1 MTRETYRK
9 VIVTPDL
16 ILKINPKNIDL
27 MKSFLK
33 EKNTRSAETT
43 IKGYESDLNIFFVW
57 NLNENEN
64 KFFVDIKKL
73 EFANFFAYVTTELQ
87 WGSARFSRLKACLSS
102 LSQFIE
108 RFYDDTYPMFR
119 NVILKVIESM
129 PKNAVR
135 EKTILTEEQVKGL
148 LNYLK
153 EKDLQQAC
161 WFALAL
167 ASGSRFSELLRFTT
181 DVIDENNTA
190 FDGIFIETLKTI
202 KSKGRSKTGKMIKKY
217 IIKDLFLPYYK
228 EWLVERNKIM
238 IENNQS
244 HNQIFIK
251 KNNGLPAVSGTVRS
265 WIEGMTTFL
274 GVPMYPHACRH
285 WTTTY
290 LSSLGIPPQLIQE
303 LMSWES
309 VTMVQIYD
317 DTTAKNKDWKELDNL
332 RKDLDK

>member
-1 MTRETYRK
+1 MARETYRK
-9 VIVTPDL
+9 VIVTPEL
-16 ILKINPKNIDL
+16 ISRINSKNIDL

-43 IKGYESDLNIFFVW
+43 IRGYESDLNIFFTW
-57 NLNENEN
+57 NFLHNEN
-64 KFFVDIKKL
+64 KFFIDIRKL

-102 LSQFIE
+102 LSQFVE
-108 RFYDDTYPMFR
+108 RFYDDTYPTFR

-129 PKNAVR
+129 PKNAIR

-148 LNYLK
+148 LSYLK

-167 ASGSRFSELLRFTT
+167 SSGSRFSELLRFTT
-181 DVIDENNTA
+181 DIIDENNTA
-190 FDGIFIETLKTI
+190 FNGIFIETLKTI

-217 IIKDLFLPYYK
+217 IIKDLFIPYYK
-228 EWLVERNKIM
+228 EWLIERSKIM
-238 IENNQS
+238 EKNNKS

-251 KNNGLPAVSGTVRS
+251 NDGSPAASGTVRS
-265 WIEGMTTFL
+265 WIYGMTKFL

-303 LMSWES
+303 IMSWES
-309 VTMVQIYD
+309 VSMVQIYD
-317 DTTAKNKDWKELDNL
+317 DTTAKNKEWKELDNL

>member
-1 MTRETYRK
+1 
-9 VIVTPDL
+9 
-16 ILKINPKNIDL
+16 
-27 MKSFLK
+27 
-33 EKNTRSAETT
+33 
-43 IKGYESDLNIFFVW
+43 
-57 NLNENEN
+57 
-64 KFFVDIKKL
+64 
-73 EFANFFAYVTTELQ
+73 
-87 WGSARFSRLKACLSS
+87 
-102 LSQFIE
+102 
-108 RFYDDTYPMFR
+108 
-119 NVILKVIESM
+119 
-129 PKNAVR
+129 
-135 EKTILTEEQVKGL
+135 
-148 LNYLK
+148 
-153 EKDLQQAC
+153 
-161 WFALAL
+161 
-167 ASGSRFSELLRFTT
+167 
-181 DVIDENNTA
+181 
-190 FDGIFIETLKTI
+190 
-202 KSKGRSKTGKMIKKY
+202 
-217 IIKDLFLPYYK
+217 
-228 EWLVERNKIM
+228 M